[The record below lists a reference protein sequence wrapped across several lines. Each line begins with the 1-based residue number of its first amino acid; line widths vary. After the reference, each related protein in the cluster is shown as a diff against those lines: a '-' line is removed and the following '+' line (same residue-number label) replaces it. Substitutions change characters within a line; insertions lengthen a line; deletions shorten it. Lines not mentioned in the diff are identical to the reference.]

1 MKEGEKTEAC
11 SVVQAMTIAK
21 RGLEQIRLTVM
32 GEISEVSAKR
42 NYAAVYFTLRDEDAV
57 MPCIMWRNVYDACG
71 MELEIGDLIQVT
83 GRFSCYPAKGNLQF
97 SVDRVAQ
104 VGEGDL
110 RLKVAR
116 VAKKLSREGLMDDSR
131 KRRVPALPRR
141 IGVVTSPNGKAIR
154 DVMRTLRRRYPMGEL
169 MVYGVQVE
177 GAQAPQN
184 MIKALEVAQRS
195 DPAPEVILLV
205 RGGGSYEALM
215 PYNDEDLARA
225 IAACSIPIVSG
236 IGHEPDNS
244 IADMVADVRCST
256 PTAAAE
262 SIAPSTQEL
271 MGKVNNARRA
281 LENAYDMRIKAL
293 YHRLGRVIDRPI
305 WQDQNAVLGTYAQ
318 AIDIAQERLARAL
331 PGAFQDND
339 AQLRLLEEKLVR
351 ALPMNLLARGREL
364 SDSRK
369 ALDAALKSSTAACSS
384 KVSELQGDLQHAGSV
399 ILQGP
404 GRELALSA
412 AKLDALSPL
421 KTLSRGYSITY
432 APDGTSIVKGVADA
446 HAGDRISVRVQD
458 GSLDCTVDAVKADA

>member
-1 MKEGEKTEAC
+1 MDGGRKAEAC
-11 SVVQAMTIAK
+11 SVGQAMNIAR

-32 GEISEVSAKR
+32 GEISEISAKR
-42 NYAAVYFTLRDEDAV
+42 NYAAVYFTIRDEDAV

-71 MELEIGDLIQVT
+71 MELEIGDLIQVS

-97 SVDRVAQ
+97 SVERVAQ

-116 VAKKLSREGLMDDSR
+116 IAKKLNREGLMDGSR
-131 KRRVPALPRR
+131 KRRVPALPKR
-141 IGVVTSPNGKAIR
+141 IGVITSPNGKAIR

-177 GAQAPQN
+177 GVHAPQN
-184 MIKALEVAQRS
+184 MIKALEVAQMS

-205 RGGGSYEALM
+205 RGGGTYEALM
-215 PYNDEDLARA
+215 PYNDEALARA
-225 IAACSIPIVSG
+225 IAACTIPIVSG

-281 LENAYDMRIKAL
+281 LENAYDMRIQAL

-305 WQDQNAVLGTYAQ
+305 WRDHNAVLGNYAQ
-318 AIDIAQERLARAL
+318 ALDMAQERLSHAL

-339 AQLRLLEEKLVR
+339 AQLRMLGEKLTR
-351 ALPMNLLARGREL
+351 ALPANLLVHARALE
-364 SDSRK
+364 DSRK
-369 ALDAALKSSTAACSS
+369 ALDDALKINTTACAA
-384 KVSELQGDLQHAGSV
+384 KVSELQSGLQHAGSAV
-399 ILQGP
+399 LQEP
-404 GRELALSA
+404 RKQLALGA

-421 KTLSRGYSITY
+421 KTLSRGYSIAY
-432 APDGTSIVKGVADA
+432 AQDGASIIKCASDA
-446 HAGDRISVRVQD
+446 SAGDKISVRVQD
-458 GSLDCTVDAVKADA
+458 GSLDCTVDAVKSTA